1 MVKISAQKSRTLTL
15 LLGLFF
21 TNLVAPT
28 FQADAA
34 IATSGLVAR
43 FNADDGSASGS
54 SSSWTDLSGN
64 SRNATF
70 STTPGFNTDQG
81 EFYDFNGGG
90 STGQFATLPSMT
102 VDYSAGF
109 TATFYADFANA
120 NSWERIIDFGNGQQN
135 GNIVVARDGTSNDL
149 HIGIF
154 NGASSLGSCNATGV
168 IINGAFAHY
177 AVTLDG
183 TNCYFYRNGRPYN
196 SVARFNSSGTSV
208 SALTAV
214 PTSVARSS
222 NYIAKSNWVSD
233 SNFSGRIGELS
244 IYNRGLSSNEVYE
257 NYKLEAVICIP
268 TVTNS
273 GSTYFLRF
281 TLTFGCSWQ
290 VPTGVSS
297 MDYLIVGA
305 GGGGGGAAGP
315 SSLGGG
321 GGGGGGAVLS
331 YTGVSVD
338 SMSVINM
345 FIGGGGAG
353 GAGGTGSGAGTNGS
367 RGRESSVRLN
377 ANAWQIAWGGYGGGA
392 GGAGS
397 GIDGLSGDGGD
408 SGASSELGA
417 TYSKGMSVW
426 DGGGGGGGAGAAG
439 SNGSDIG
446 GQGGSGGAGGAGV
459 QSSIADGNPFF
470 AAGGGGGGTAPNNNA
485 ASTQTNGF
493 GAAGGSSIGGSGGMI
508 DATDGS
514 ATAGAANTGSGGGGG
529 GWISSWNSTQRAG
542 ASGADGII
550 WIKFTK
556 SVASISSIS
565 VTSSSGADST
575 YRTSETIEV
584 TVTFTQDIIV
594 TGSPRIPIQ
603 GLTSKFLTYSSG
615 TNSPNLKFTYSP
627 VSGDVD
633 ADGFSIN
640 SNSLALNGGSLVDLI
655 SVAPTITHSAISAN
669 IINAIDTRVTAVLNS
684 LTFSGQ
690 ALFRQSVNITASIT
704 QSGKITFRSNGKKI
718 ANCINLSTSGSGTA
732 HSATCAWR
740 PATRGFSTILLTFTP
755 TSSNDIG
762 ISSSQNVFVSQR
774 SGSR

>member
-1 MVKISAQKSRTLTL
+1 MILV
-15 LLGLFF
+15 LGLFF

-28 FQADAA
+28 FQANAA
-34 IATSGLVAR
+34 VATSGLVAR
-43 FNADDGSASGS
+43 FNADDGSASGTS
-54 SSSWTDLSGN
+54 PSWVDLSGN

-81 EFYDFNGGG
+81 DFYDFNGGG
-90 STGQFATLPSMT
+90 RTGEFATLPSMT

-109 TATFYADFANA
+109 SASFYADFADA
-120 NSWERIIDFGNGQQN
+120 NSWERIIDFGNGQAN
-135 GNIVVARDGTSNDL
+135 GNIVVARDGASNDL
-149 HIGIF
+149 HIGIL
-154 NGASSLGSCNATGV
+154 NGNSSLGYCNGTGI

-183 TNCYFYRNGRPYN
+183 NNCYFYRNGRPYT
-196 SVARFNSSGTSV
+196 SVARFNASGTSV
-208 SALTAV
+208 AALTTI
-214 PTSVARSS
+214 PTSVTRTS
-222 NYIAKSNWVSD
+222 NYIAKSNWASD
-233 SNFSGRIGELS
+233 ANFSGRIGELS
-244 IYNRGLSSNEVYE
+244 IYNRGLSSNEIYE
-257 NYKLEAVICIP
+257 NYKSEAVICIP

-273 GSTYFLRF
+273 GSTYYLKF
-281 TLTFGCSWQ
+281 TLTYGCSWQ
-290 VPTGVSS
+290 VPAGVTS

-305 GGGGGGAAGP
+305 GGGGGGAAGL
-315 SSLGGG
+315 STLGGG
-321 GGGGGGAVLS
+321 GGGAGGAVLA

-345 FIGGGGAG
+345 LIGGGGSG
-353 GAGGTGSGAGTNGS
+353 GAGGSGTGAGTTGT
-367 RGRESSVRLN
+367 RGRESAIKLN
-377 ANAWQIAWGGYGGGA
+377 TNSWQVAWGGRGGQGGGGGA
-392 GGAGS
+392 SERDLAG
-397 GIDGLSGDGGD
+397 D
-408 SGASSELGA
+408 GASSGSNSEGGF
-417 TYSKGMSVW
+417 TYAGGENIW
-426 DGGGGGGGAGAAG
+426 DGGGGGGGAGTAG

-470 AAGGGGGGTAPNNNA
+470 AAGGGGGGTAPNNSA
-485 ASTQTNGF
+485 ASAQTNGF
-493 GAAGGSSIGGSGGMI
+493 GAAGGSSIGGTGGMI
-508 DATDGS
+508 NATDGP

-529 GWISSWNSTQRAG
+529 GWISGWDATQRAG
-542 ASGADGII
+542 ASGANGII

-615 TNSPNLKFTYSP
+615 TNTPNLKFTYSP

-633 ADGFSIN
+633 ADGFSIS

-655 SVAPTITHSAISAN
+655 SVTATITHSAITAN
-669 IINAIDTRVTAVLNS
+669 IFNAIDTRVTAALNS

-690 ALFRQSVNITASIT
+690 ALFRKAVNITASIT

-718 ANCINLSTSGSGTA
+718 ANCINLRTSGSGTT
-732 HSATCAWR
+732 HSATCAWK
-740 PATRGFSTILLTFTP
+740 PATRGYSTIVLTFTP
-755 TSSNDIG
+755 TNANDIG

-774 SGSR
+774 TGTR